1 GPARPRGTPFPGRV
15 MNLRVLPLLA
25 VPLLALAST
34 ARAGD
39 AEHGGEL
46 YESRCFG
53 CHSLD
58 ANRIGPMHRGVFGRK
73 AGSVADFAY
82 SSAVKNSAIVWDES
96 TLDRWL
102 TNTQAVIPGTR
113 MNFRVA
119 NPEDRADI
127 IAFLKKES

>member
-1 GPARPRGTPFPGRV
+1 MFPRFRAA
-15 MNLRVLPLLA
+15 MIAAIAACA
-25 VPLLALAST
+25 VPAY
-34 ARAGD
+34 AGD
-39 AEHGGEL
+39 ANRGGEL

-73 AGSVADFAY
+73 AGSVADFNY
-82 SSAVKNSAIVWDES
+82 STQVKNAAIVWDEA

-119 NPEDRADI
+119 NAEDRADI
-127 IAFLKKES
+127 IAYLKKESGK